1 MIENNVEKKTEHD
14 KNLIVENLE
23 ENINDNEDHFIG
35 NSNDIKDG
43 INNDSNENKE
53 KNDEVGKN
61 VKRDMGK
68 DENKRDLIFSSIL
81 RYKKYLT
88 KKGNNYFEFSQ
99 TNLQINENEMLVHNS
114 NFFHLFDIKTIFFPH
129 IFLNVNSHI
138 NINIS
143 DYLNYIQKYSNIC
156 DTQKN
161 IHYNSRQDFVLEAIE
176 NIKHV
181 EVFKNVMLLNSLFL
195 TLNQKNAEQ
204 LKTHFD
210 SIEKINSSDLVFV
223 QTNRKNDMILGY
235 IKDSKYN
242 LIFEVFNFK
251 KFFEEC
257 YNDDVYIDIFEINK
271 KKMDEHDF
279 INKNENGKIYLKELK
294 INEKKKIHTKSDTFK
309 KFYSYSVYQYDYYF
323 FKRSIIE
330 CLYLKDTKKWEER
343 GRKCILSLNLCLK
356 YVNDNLF
363 VMILYSYD
371 DTSGN
376 DINFGEKSVC
386 KNKKEKHLN
395 NNNINNFD
403 SCEKNILQFEDLI
416 MYNNQFDLNKV
427 DKNLFKRNTFFVN
440 DLCYPLKCKILG
452 IISFTNLCTGD
463 YIRHIYFTKLKKY
476 SYNFKNE
483 YKFNLYCLS
492 NDGVLYTFDCLLEF
506 QNIYTEENFKFDIK
520 KYYNFQ
526 INKECSCTQINVI
539 KFSSKYLYS
548 ISFINNIVSPTNFSR
563 KNNDHHVDNSNS
575 VQKKKTSYSYDFAKE
590 NNENIFMECEEEVKR
605 NSDLK
610 FNIYDDKM
618 HSKNNRSLYHS
629 NSTCRNKKYNDFL
642 ETLKNQ
648 NDMNSQV
655 IKCKYKFIV
664 ITAKYD
670 IFIITLKKE
679 KKNTHT
685 QKNDNTSKEIV
696 NFSSTNNN
704 NKNNVICRIVINKY
718 NFEKYN
724 EIKCKN
730 KSCVLFELICF
741 YKNGYIKKYN
751 YICTYKNNNFEFYLF
766 ENEQIKY
773 SSIAK
778 KQFFVP
784 TLFSFNDEIIK
795 KKKETENEDGKN
807 NSLNINNTAIS
818 LYKSLIYLY
827 YEEKKY
833 ENISMAIN
841 DQCLTI
847 NYVKAFSKWF
857 KKIYKFVYK
866 RHVYKCNNNC
876 TITDQINKCSNYY
889 DNNFHQKDNNNI
901 DPCNNLCIE
910 NNKDNIHINKNET
923 NSIYKIE
930 NSPLYLNMLVKKE
943 NKTFFWEYKYIL
955 FGFYDLFLINE
966 KNNLSH
972 VNDERKNVDKKNLK
986 NSYDAHSH
994 FNFINIVKEYFS
1006 YDNILTCINSFPQNL
1021 NMKKKKIKLN
1031 FYYFINFLNFLQN
1044 NYIHE
1049 YVSVFH
1055 LVFNQLNEK
1064 TQQWENK
1071 IGEIIP
1077 NGCKSYTIC
1086 DGCESWEVRVD
1097 RVLKKYRQFIDVRK
1111 YCPILFSFFVHM
1123 YNFCLKGN
1131 GLNNDAFISHITY
1144 FLINKNTKINKKRY
1158 RYLQQKEEKI
1168 REGANEVDNISP
1180 NILNKNSTPLNEDKH
1195 ECVNDEC
1202 EIRENGDTKK
1212 ETKTMFRLENNKMK
1226 SINEEEFEKKN
1237 KKEIEIENLLTNFIT
1252 LKKFLYYVNKVSKY
1266 LDAIYSITSLNC
1278 GNRGER
1284 KKNNNNND
1292 NSGGNNGGNNSGDN
1306 NGGNNGGDNGGELD
1320 FYVYVNISIC
1330 QVLYTM
1336 MHTLRINNTNKYA
1349 NSNYNLKKNNMD
1361 YFYLL
1366 ILVNF
1371 YTLFSILLTQRENVL
1386 KCNTDKNKKN
1396 IEQKTNLDKKIIE
1409 KDLLIHFYN
1418 ELYEINKNN
1427 TNLKDQFM
1435 CANHIEIKR
1444 EDFQKY
1450 LNLIYKLFI
1459 TIIDQIDTD
1468 DKLIEKIYF
1477 KINCCLCGN
1486 ISLSNLY
1493 NNYYICEKKH
1503 IFNKCMITFCCIYKN
1518 CLILPNIFLFE
1529 NIHKNNIYDPNNH
1542 ILNFDLNFKITNIY
1556 FCPFCHY
1563 FITTDNHFFNQIF
1576 IFTQCPFCSTP
1587 LANL

>member
-1 MIENNVEKKTEHD
+1 MIENNGEKKPE
-14 KNLIVENLE
+14 NNENVIVENLE
-23 ENINDNEDHFIG
+23 NNEDYFIE
-35 NSNDIKDG
+35 NSNDI
-43 INNDSNENKE
+43 NNVISNDNE
-53 KNDEVGKN
+53 KNDGIGKN

-88 KKGNNYFEFSQ
+88 KKGNNYFEFNQ
-99 TNLQINENEMLVHNS
+99 TNLQINENEMLIHNS

-143 DYLNYIQKYSNIC
+143 DYLNYIKKYSNIC

-161 IHYNSRQDFVLEAIE
+161 IEYSSRQEFVLEAIE
-176 NIKHV
+176 NVEHV
-181 EVFKNVMLLNSLFL
+181 EVFKNVTLLNSLFL
-195 TLNQKNAEQ
+195 TLNPKISEQ

-210 SIEKINSSDLVFV
+210 SIHKINSSDLVFV

-251 KFFEEC
+251 KFFEEF
-257 YNDDVYIDIFEINK
+257 YNDDIYIDIFEINK
-271 KKMDEHDF
+271 KQIDQHDF
-279 INKNENGKIYLKELK
+279 IKKNENGKIYLKDLK
-294 INEKKKIHTKSDTFK
+294 INEKNKIHTKSDIFK
-309 KFYSYSVYQYDYYF
+309 KKYSHSVYQYDYYF
-323 FKRSIIE
+323 LKKSIIE
-330 CLYLKDTKKWEER
+330 CLYLKDAKMCEEGR
-343 GRKCILSLNLCLK
+343 GKYILSLNLCLK
-356 YVNDNLF
+356 YIKDHLF
-363 VMILYSYD
+363 VMVLYSYD
-371 DTSGN
+371 DTAGN
-376 DINFGEKSVC
+376 DTNFG
-386 KNKKEKHLN
+386 KNKKEEYVNNHCDN
-395 NNNINNFD
+395 NNRNNFD

-440 DLCYPLKCKILG
+440 NLCYPLQCKILG
-452 IISFTNLCTGD
+452 IISFTNLCPGD
-463 YIRHIYFTKLKKY
+463 YIRNIYFSKLKKY
-476 SYNFKNE
+476 IYNLKNE

-526 INKECSCTQINVI
+526 INKQCSCTKINVI
-539 KFSSKYLYS
+539 NFSSKYLYS
-548 ISFINNIVSPTNFSR
+548 ISFINNIIPPTNVYT
-563 KNNDHHVDNSNS
+563 KNYDHHVDNSNY
-575 VQKKKTSYSYDFAKE
+575 VQKKKTSCSYDFAKE
-590 NNENIFMECEEEVKR
+590 CNENIFMECDERVKKIV
-605 NSDLK
+605 DLK
-610 FNIYDDKM
+610 SNTYDDKI
-618 HSKNNRSLYHS
+618 HSKSSRSLYHT
-629 NSTCRNKKYNDFL
+629 NSTCKNKKYSYFL
-642 ETLKNQ
+642 EILKNQ

-679 KKNTHT
+679 KKKKHT
-685 QKNDNTSKEIV
+685 QNDNTNKEIV

-751 YICTYKNNNFEFYLF
+751 YICTYKNDDFEFYLF
-766 ENEQIKY
+766 ENEQIKN

-795 KKKETENEDGKN
+795 KKKDVENEDGKN
-807 NSLNINNTAIS
+807 NSLNIYNTSIS

-833 ENISMAIN
+833 ENISMSIN

-866 RHVYKCNNNC
+866 RHVCQC
-876 TITDQINKCSNYY
+876 TEDCIMPGQIGKSTNYY
-889 DNNFHQKDNNNI
+889 DNNFHQGDTNNGNL
-901 DPCNNLCIE
+901 CNNHSIE
-910 NNKDNIHINKNET
+910 KNKNET
-923 NSIYKIE
+923 SSAHNIGNS
-930 NSPLYLNMLVKKE
+930 SLCLNMLVKKE
-943 NKTFFWEYKYIL
+943 SKTFFWEYKYIL
-955 FGFYDLFLINE
+955 FGFYDIFLINE

-972 VNDERKNVDKKNLK
+972 VNDERKNTDKKTLK

-1006 YDNILTCINSFPQNL
+1006 YDNIITCINSLPQNL
-1021 NMKKKKIKLN
+1021 SMKKKKIKLN
-1031 FYYFINFLNFLQN
+1031 FYYFINFINFLQN

-1049 YVSVFH
+1049 YGSVFH

-1064 TQQWENK
+1064 KKEKENK
-1071 IGEIIP
+1071 IDNITSSDC
-1077 NGCKSYTIC
+1077 NS
-1086 DGCESWEVRVD
+1086 CELCAD
-1097 RVLKKYRQFIDVRK
+1097 CVLKKYCQFIDIRK
-1111 YCPILFSFFVHM
+1111 YCSILFSFFIHM

-1158 RYLQQKEEKI
+1158 RYLHQKEEAIKGVI
-1168 REGANEVDNISP
+1168 NKVDNVSP
-1180 NILNKNSTPLNEDKH
+1180 NILNKNSITLNEDKH
-1195 ECVNDEC
+1195 ECINNEYEV
-1202 EIRENGDTKK
+1202 RENDHTKK
-1212 ETKTMFRLENNKMK
+1212 ETNTMFSLENNKMK
-1226 SINEEEFEKKN
+1226 NINEEQFEKKN

-1252 LKKFLYYVNKVSKY
+1252 LKKFLYYINKVNKY
-1266 LDAIYSITSLNC
+1266 LNAIYSIATLDC
-1278 GNRGER
+1278 GNKGE
-1284 KKNNNNND
+1284 KKNKNNNSND
-1292 NSGGNNGGNNSGDN
+1292 SSNDLLS
-1306 NGGNNGGDNGGELD
+1306 
-1320 FYVYVNISIC
+1320 YVYVNIAIC

-1336 MHTLRINNTNKYA
+1336 MHTLRINNTNTYV

-1366 ILVNF
+1366 ILLNF
-1371 YTLFSILLTQRENVL
+1371 YTLFSILLTQAQNVL
-1386 KCNTDKNKKN
+1386 KCNTNENSKN
-1396 IEQKTNLDKKIIE
+1396 IEQRTIGDKKFIE

-1418 ELYEINKNN
+1418 ELYENNKK
-1427 TNLKDQFM
+1427 LEDQFM
-1435 CANHIEIKR
+1435 CANSVEIKN

-1459 TIIDQIDTD
+1459 TIINKINID

-1477 KINCCLCGN
+1477 KINCCLCDN

-1518 CLILPNIFLFE
+1518 CLILPNIIIFE
-1529 NIHKNNIYDPNNH
+1529 NIHKNNIYNQDNN
-1542 ILNFDLNFKITNIY
+1542 IIKFNINFQISNIY

-1563 FITTDNHFFNQIF
+1563 FITTDNQIFKHIF
-1576 IFTQCPFCSTP
+1576 IFDQCPFCSTP

>member
-1 MIENNVEKKTEHD
+1 MIENNGEKKPKHNE
-14 KNLIVENLE
+14 NIIVENLGDSV
-23 ENINDNEDHFIG
+23 NDNEDYFIE
-35 NSNDIKDG
+35 NSNDINNV
-43 INNDSNENKE
+43 INNYNEKS
-53 KNDEVGKN
+53 DGLGKN

-88 KKGNNYFEFSQ
+88 KKGNNYFEFNQ

-143 DYLNYIQKYSNIC
+143 DYLNYIKKYSNIC
-156 DTQKN
+156 DTPKN
-161 IHYNSRQDFVLEAIE
+161 IEYNSRQEFVLEAIE
-176 NIKHV
+176 NIEHV
-181 EVFKNVMLLNSLFL
+181 EVFKNVTLLSSLFF
-195 TLNQKNAEQ
+195 TLNQKIAKQ

-210 SIEKINSSDLVFV
+210 SIHKINSSDLVFV

-251 KFFEEC
+251 KFFEEF
-257 YNDDVYIDIFEINK
+257 YNDDIYVDIFEINK

-279 INKNENGKIYLKELK
+279 IKKNENGKIYLKELK
-294 INEKKKIHTKSDTFK
+294 INEKKKIHTKSDIFK
-309 KFYSYSVYQYDYYF
+309 KNYSHSVYQYDYYF
-323 FKRSIIE
+323 LKKSIIE
-330 CLYLKDTKKWEER
+330 YLYLKDAKICEE
-343 GRKCILSLNLCLK
+343 GEEKYILSLNLCLK
-356 YVNDNLF
+356 YIKDHLF
-363 VMILYSYD
+363 VMVLYSYD
-371 DTSGN
+371 DTAGS
-376 DINFGEKSVC
+376 DTNFGEKSVC
-386 KNKKEKHLN
+386 ENKKEEYANKHCDN
-395 NNNINNFD
+395 NNRNNFD

-440 DLCYPLKCKILG
+440 NLCYPLKCKILG
-452 IISFTNLCTGD
+452 IISFTNLCPGD
-463 YIRHIYFTKLKKY
+463 YIRHIYFTKLKKNI
-476 SYNFKNE
+476 YNLKNE

-526 INKECSCTQINVI
+526 INKQCPCTKINI
-539 KFSSKYLYS
+539 INFNSKYLYS
-548 ISFINNIVSPTNFSR
+548 ISFINNIVPPTNFST
-563 KNNDHHVDNSNS
+563 KNYDHHVDNSNY

-590 NNENIFMECEEEVKR
+590 SNENIFMGCDEGVKR
-605 NSDLK
+605 IVDLES
-610 FNIYDDKM
+610 NTYDDKI
-618 HSKNNRSLYHS
+618 HSKSNRSLYHS
-629 NSTCRNKKYNDFL
+629 NSTCKNKKYSDFL
-642 ETLKNQ
+642 EILKNQ

-685 QKNDNTSKEIV
+685 QNDNTSKEIV

-704 NKNNVICRIVINKY
+704 NKDNVICRIVINKY

-751 YICTYKNNNFEFYLF
+751 YICTYKNNDFEFYLF
-766 ENEQIKY
+766 ENEQIKN

-795 KKKETENEDGKN
+795 KKKEAENEDRKN
-807 NSLNINNTAIS
+807 NSLNIYNTAIS

-866 RHVYKCNNNC
+866 RHVYQCNEHC
-876 TITDQINKCSNYY
+876 IITDQIGKSTNYY
-889 DNNFHQKDNNNI
+889 DNNFHQGDTNNS
-901 DPCNNLCIE
+901 IE
-910 NNKDNIHINKNET
+910 NNKNET
-923 NSIYKIE
+923 DSTYKIG
-930 NSPLYLNMLVKKE
+930 NSSLCLNMLVKKE
-943 NKTFFWEYKYIL
+943 SKTFFWEYKYIL

-972 VNDERKNVDKKNLK
+972 VNDERRNTDKKNLK

-994 FNFINIVKEYFS
+994 FNFINIVKEYFF
-1006 YDNILTCINSFPQNL
+1006 YDNILTCINSLPPNL
-1021 NMKKKKIKLN
+1021 SMKKKKIKLN
-1031 FYYFINFLNFLQN
+1031 FYYFIKFLNFLQN
-1044 NYIHE
+1044 NYMHE
-1049 YVSVFH
+1049 YGSIFH
-1055 LVFNQLNEK
+1055 LVFNQLNDKKKERD
-1064 TQQWENK
+1064 NK
-1071 IGEIIP
+1071 IDKIISS
-1077 NGCKSYTIC
+1077 GCNS
-1086 DGCESWEVRVD
+1086 CELCAD
-1097 RVLKKYRQFIDVRK
+1097 CVLKKYCQSIDVRK
-1111 YCPILFSFFVHM
+1111 YCSILFSFFVHM

-1158 RYLQQKEEKI
+1158 RYLHQKEEAI
-1168 REGANEVDNISP
+1168 AGVTNEVDNVSS
-1180 NILNKNSTPLNEDKH
+1180 NLLNKNSITLNEDKH
-1195 ECVNDEC
+1195 ECINNEY
-1202 EIRENGDTKK
+1202 EIRESDHMKK
-1212 ETKTMFRLENNKMK
+1212 ETNTMFSLENDKMK
-1226 SINEEEFEKKN
+1226 NINEEQFEKKN

-1252 LKKFLYYVNKVSKY
+1252 LKKLLYYINKVSKY
-1266 LDAIYSITSLNC
+1266 LTAIYSITTLNC
-1278 GNRGER
+1278 GNKGE
-1284 KKNNNNND
+1284 KKKINNNSDGSNN
-1292 NSGGNNGGNNSGDN
+1292 
-1306 NGGNNGGDNGGELD
+1306 ELLS
-1320 FYVYVNISIC
+1320 YVYVNISIC
-1330 QVLYTM
+1330 QALYTM
-1336 MHTLRINNTNKYA
+1336 MHTLRINNTNTYV

-1371 YTLFSILLTQRENVL
+1371 YTLFSILLTQAQNVL
-1386 KCNTDKNKKN
+1386 KCNIDKNSKN
-1396 IEQKTNLDKKIIE
+1396 IEQRTNLDKELNE

-1418 ELYEINKNN
+1418 ELYENNKNLEN
-1427 TNLKDQFM
+1427 QFM
-1435 CANHIEIKR
+1435 CANNVEIKNG
-1444 EDFQKY
+1444 DFQKY

-1459 TIIDQIDTD
+1459 TIINKFNTD

-1477 KINCCLCGN
+1477 KINCCLCGD

-1518 CLILPNIFLFE
+1518 CLILPNIIIFE
-1529 NIHKNNIYDPNNH
+1529 NIHKNNIYNQDNN
-1542 ILNFDLNFKITNIY
+1542 IIKFNLNFQISNIY

-1563 FITTDNHFFNQIF
+1563 FITTDNQIFKHIF
-1576 IFTQCPFCSTP
+1576 IFGQCPFCSTP

>member
-1 MIENNVEKKTEHD
+1 MIENNGEKKPEH
-14 KNLIVENLE
+14 NENIIVENLGG
-23 ENINDNEDHFIG
+23 NINDNEDYFIG
-35 NSNDIKDG
+35 NSNDI
-43 INNDSNENKE
+43 NNLISNDNE
-53 KNDEVGKN
+53 KNDGVGKN
-61 VKRDMGK
+61 VKRDIGK

-88 KKGNNYFEFSQ
+88 KKGNNYFEFNQ

-114 NFFHLFDIKTIFFPH
+114 NYFHLFDIKTIFFPH

-143 DYLNYIQKYSNIC
+143 DYLNYIKKYSSIC

-161 IHYNSRQDFVLEAIE
+161 IEYRSRQEFVLEAIE
-176 NIKHV
+176 NIEHV
-181 EVFKNVMLLNSLFL
+181 EVFKNVTLLSSLFL
-195 TLNQKNAEQ
+195 TLNQKIAEQ

-210 SIEKINSSDLVFV
+210 SIHKINSRDLVFV

-251 KFFEEC
+251 KFFEEF
-257 YNDDVYIDIFEINK
+257 YNDDIYIDIFEINK

-279 INKNENGKIYLKELK
+279 IKKNENGKIYLKELK
-294 INEKKKIHTKSDTFK
+294 ISEKNKIHTKSDIFK
-309 KFYSYSVYQYDYYF
+309 KIYSHSVYQYDYYF
-323 FKRSIIE
+323 LKKSIIE
-330 CLYLKDTKKWEER
+330 CLYLKDAKMCDEG
-343 GRKCILSLNLCLK
+343 GRKYMLSLNLCLK
-356 YVNDNLF
+356 YVKDHLF
-363 VMILYSYD
+363 VMALYSYD
-371 DTSGN
+371 ETGGSDT
-376 DINFGEKSVC
+376 DWGE
-386 KNKKEKHLN
+386 NKKEQHANEHYDNDNK
-395 NNNINNFD
+395 NNFD
-403 SCEKNILQFEDLI
+403 SCEKNILQFEDLV
-416 MYNNQFDLNKV
+416 MCNNQFDLNKV

-440 DLCYPLKCKILG
+440 NLCYPLKCKILG
-452 IISFTNLCTGD
+452 IISFTNLCPGD
-463 YIRHIYFTKLKKY
+463 YIRHIYFTKLKKNI
-476 SYNFKNE
+476 YNLKNE

-492 NDGVLYTFDCLLEF
+492 NDGVLYTFDCLLAF

-526 INKECSCTQINVI
+526 INKQCQCTKINVI
-539 KFSSKYLYS
+539 NFSSKYLYS
-548 ISFINNIVSPTNFSR
+548 ISFINNIVPPTNIST
-563 KNNDHHVDNSNS
+563 KNNDHHMGNSNS
-575 VQKKKTSYSYDFAKE
+575 VHKKKTSYSYDFEKE
-590 NNENIFMECEEEVKR
+590 SDENTFMEYNERVKG
-605 NSDLK
+605 NVDLK
-610 FNIYDDKM
+610 SNTYDDKI
-618 HSKNNRSLYHS
+618 HSKSNRSLYHS
-629 NSTCRNKKYNDFL
+629 NSTCKNKKYSDFL
-642 ETLKNQ
+642 EILKNQ

-679 KKNTHT
+679 KKKTHT
-685 QKNDNTSKEIV
+685 QNENTNKEIV

-730 KSCVLFELICF
+730 KSCILFELICF

-766 ENEQIKY
+766 ENEQIKN
-773 SSIAK
+773 SNIAK

-807 NSLNINNTAIS
+807 NSLNIYNTTTS

-857 KKIYKFVYK
+857 KQIYKFVYK
-866 RHVYKCNNNC
+866 RHVYQCNGHC
-876 TITDQINKCSNYY
+876 TIADQIGKSPNYY
-889 DNNFHQKDNNNI
+889 DNNFHQEDTNNSNLY
-901 DPCNNLCIE
+901 NNLIIE
-910 NNKDNIHINKNET
+910 NNKNET
-923 NSIYKIE
+923 NSAHSID
-930 NSPLYLNMLVKKE
+930 NSPLCLNMVVKKDS
-943 NKTFFWEYKYIL
+943 KTFFWEYKYIL

-972 VNDERKNVDKKNLK
+972 VNDERKNTDKKNLK

-1006 YDNILTCINSFPQNL
+1006 YDNILTCINNL
-1021 NMKKKKIKLN
+1021 PHNLSMKKKKIKLN
-1031 FYYFINFLNFLQN
+1031 FYYFIKFLNFLQN
-1044 NYIHE
+1044 NYMHE
-1049 YVSVFH
+1049 YGSVFH

-1064 TQQWENK
+1064 KEKRENRIDK
-1071 IGEIIP
+1071 IIP
-1077 NGCKSYTIC
+1077 NDCNSC
-1086 DGCESWEVRVD
+1086 DSCELCANCI
-1097 RVLKKYRQFIDVRK
+1097 LKKYCQFIDVRK
-1111 YCPILFSFFVHM
+1111 YCSIVFSFFVHM

-1158 RYLQQKEEKI
+1158 RYLHPKEEAIK
-1168 REGANEVDNISP
+1168 RVPNEVGNVSP
-1180 NILNKNSTPLNEDKH
+1180 NPLNKNSITLNEDKH
-1195 ECVNDEC
+1195 ECINNEYEICENDH
-1202 EIRENGDTKK
+1202 TKK
-1212 ETKTMFRLENNKMK
+1212 ETNTMLSLENNKMK
-1226 SINEEEFEKKN
+1226 NIKEEQFEKKKK
-1237 KKEIEIENLLTNFIT
+1237 KKEIEVENLLTNLIT
-1252 LKKFLYYVNKVSKY
+1252 LKKFLYYINKVSKY
-1266 LDAIYSITSLNC
+1266 LDAIYSIATLDC
-1278 GNRGER
+1278 GNTGEKEK
-1284 KKNNNNND
+1284 KKNNNSD
-1292 NSGGNNGGNNSGDN
+1292 SDN
-1306 NGGNNGGDNGGELD
+1306 NGNGNDILS
-1320 FYVYVNISIC
+1320 YVYVNISMC

-1336 MHTLRINNTNKYA
+1336 MHTLRINNTNTYV

-1366 ILVNF
+1366 ILLNF
-1371 YTLFSILLTQRENVL
+1371 YTLISILLTQAQNVL
-1386 KCNTDKNKKN
+1386 KCDIDESNKN
-1396 IEQKTNLDKKIIE
+1396 IEPRTSLDKKLIE
-1409 KDLLIHFYN
+1409 KDLLFHFYN
-1418 ELYEINKNN
+1418 ELYENNKNN
-1427 TNLKDQFM
+1427 KNCTNFEGQFM
-1435 CANHIEIKR
+1435 CANNVEIKN

-1450 LNLIYKLFI
+1450 LNLIYKLFV
-1459 TIIDQIDTD
+1459 TIINKINTD

-1518 CLILPNIFLFE
+1518 CLILPNIHIFE
-1529 NIHKNNIYDPNNH
+1529 NIHKNDIYNQDNNNIIKFN
-1542 ILNFDLNFKITNIY
+1542 LNFKISNIY
-1556 FCPFCHY
+1556 YCPFCHY
-1563 FITTDNHFFNQIF
+1563 FITTDNEIFKHIF
-1576 IFTQCPFCSTP
+1576 IFDQCPFCSTA

>member
-1 MIENNVEKKTEHD
+1 MIENNVEKKTEHNE
-14 KNLIVENLE
+14 NLIVENLE
-23 ENINDNEDHFIG
+23 ENINDNGDHFIG
-35 NSNDIKDG
+35 NSNDTKDG

-53 KNDEVGKN
+53 KN

-143 DYLNYIQKYSNIC
+143 DYLNYIKKYSNTY

-161 IHYNSRQDFVLEAIE
+161 IHYNTRQDFVLEAIE

-181 EVFKNVMLLNSLFL
+181 EIFKNVMLLNSLFL

-210 SIEKINSSDLVFV
+210 SIHKINSSDLVFV

-251 KFFEEC
+251 KFFEEW
-257 YNDDVYIDIFEINK
+257 YNDDAYIDIFEMNK

-279 INKNENGKIYLKELK
+279 IKKDENGKIYLKELK

-309 KFYSYSVYQYDYYF
+309 NFYSYSVHQYDYYF

-330 CLYLKDTKKWEER
+330 CLYLKDTKIWE
-343 GRKCILSLNLCLK
+343 GGGKCILSLNLCLK
-356 YVNDNLF
+356 YVKDNLF
-363 VMILYSYD
+363 VMILYSYY
-371 DTSGN
+371 DTSES
-376 DINFGEKSVC
+376 DMNFGEKSVC
-386 KNKKEKHLN
+386 KNNKEKYVNKNYDN
-395 NNNINNFD
+395 NNVNNFD

-416 MYNNQFDLNKV
+416 MYNSQFDLNKV

-476 SYNFKNE
+476 TYNFKNE

-492 NDGVLYTFDCLLEF
+492 NDGVLYTFDCLLAF

-526 INKECSCTQINVI
+526 INKQCSCTQINVI

-548 ISFINNIVSPTNFSR
+548 ISFINNIVSHTNISR
-563 KNNDHHVDNSNS
+563 KNNGHHLDNSNS
-575 VQKKKTSYSYDFAKE
+575 VQKKKTSYSYGFSKK
-590 NNENIFMECEEEVKR
+590 NNENIFMECEEGVKR
-605 NSDLK
+605 NADLK
-610 FNIYDDKM
+610 SNTYDDKM
-618 HSKNNRSLYHS
+618 HSKNNSSLYHS
-629 NSTCRNKKYNDFL
+629 NSTYRNKKYNDFL

-648 NDMNSQV
+648 NDMNTQV
-655 IKCKYKFIV
+655 VKCKYKFIV
-664 ITAKYD
+664 ITEKYD

-685 QKNDNTSKEIV
+685 KNDNTSKEIV

-704 NKNNVICRIVINKY
+704 NKDNVICRIIINKY

-766 ENEQIKY
+766 ENEQIKD
-773 SSIAK
+773 SSIST
-778 KQFFVP
+778 KQFFIP

-827 YEEKKY
+827 YEENKY

-841 DQCLTI
+841 DQCLII

-857 KKIYKFVYK
+857 RKIYKFVYK
-866 RHVYKCNNNC
+866 RHVYQYNGHC
-876 TITDQINKCSNYY
+876 TMVDQTDKCSNYY
-889 DNNFHQKDNNNI
+889 DNNFHRENNNNI
-901 DPCNNLCIE
+901 DLCNNLCIK
-910 NNKDNIHINKNET
+910 NNKDNIDINKNET
-923 NSIYKIE
+923 NSGYKIW

-972 VNDERKNVDKKNLK
+972 INDERKNIEKKNLK

-1006 YDNILTCINSFPQNL
+1006 YDNILTCINSFPHNL
-1021 NMKKKKIKLN
+1021 NIKKKKIKLN

-1044 NYIHE
+1044 NYINE
-1049 YVSVFH
+1049 YLSVFH
-1055 LVFNQLNEK
+1055 LVFNRLNEK
-1064 TQQWENK
+1064 IQQWENK
-1071 IGEIIP
+1071 MDEIVP
-1077 NGCKSYTIC
+1077 NGCES
-1086 DGCESWEVRVD
+1086 CEMRVN

-1131 GLNNDAFISHITY
+1131 GLNSDAFISHITY

-1158 RYLQQKEEKI
+1158 RYLQQKEEI
-1168 REGANEVDNISP
+1168 LREGANEVDNISP
-1180 NILNKNSTPLNEDKH
+1180 NILNKNSIPLNEDKH
-1195 ECVNDEC
+1195 ECVNDEY
-1202 EIRENGDTKK
+1202 EIRENDHTKK
-1212 ETKTMFRLENNKMK
+1212 EAKTMFRLENNKMK
-1226 SINEEEFEKKN
+1226 NINEDEFEKKN
-1237 KKEIEIENLLTNFIT
+1237 KKEIEIESLLTNFIT
-1252 LKKFLYYVNKVSKY
+1252 LKKFLYYINKVSKY
-1266 LDAIYSITSLNC
+1266 LNAIYSITSFNC
-1278 GNRGER
+1278 GNMSEKSKT
-1284 KKNNNNND
+1284 KKNNNDNNND
-1292 NSGGNNGGNNSGDN
+1292 NSSS
-1306 NGGNNGGDNGGELD
+1306 ELV

-1336 MHTLRINNTNKYA
+1336 IHTLRINNTNKYA

-1366 ILVNF
+1366 ILLNF
-1371 YTLFSILLTQRENVL
+1371 YTLFSILLTQTENVL
-1386 KCNTDKNKKN
+1386 KCNIDKNKKN
-1396 IEQKTNLDKKIIE
+1396 IEPKTNLDKIIIE
-1409 KDLLIHFYN
+1409 KDLLVHFYN

-1427 TNLKDQFM
+1427 TNLEGQIM
-1435 CANHIEIKR
+1435 CANNVEIKG

-1518 CLILPNIFLFE
+1518 CLILPNIFIFE
-1529 NIHKNNIYDPNNH
+1529 NIHKNNIYDPDNH
-1542 ILNFDLNFKITNIY
+1542 ILNFNLNFKITNIY

-1563 FITTDNHFFNQIF
+1563 FITTDNHFFNKIF
-1576 IFTQCPFCSTP
+1576 IFIQCPFCSIALT
-1587 LANL
+1587 NL